1 MQLTKIENE
10 MKYFVFL
17 KEVVKRDIKKKYY
30 KSALG
35 ILWTVLHPLLH
46 MLVMTLVFSTLF
58 HRNIENYPIYLL
70 CGQITYRFISGSG
83 SRGLTAI
90 TGNAGFIRSIYV
102 PKYIFVL
109 SKVVEAFVDLVFSL
123 PALLLVMLVTG
134 APFTLN
140 LLILPIPLI
149 LEFMFAFGLALVL
162 ATYGTFLRDLHHL
175 YGIFRTL
182 WMWTS
187 AIFYPIT
194 IIPTTYRF
202 IFDLNPALHYI
213 NIMRSI
219 CHEGVMPSEKSI
231 IIATCYSVLMLA
243 FGLSVFKSKE
253 NKFFLYV

>member
-1 MQLTKIENE
+1 
-10 MKYFVFL
+10 MKYFGFL

-46 MLVMTLVFSTLF
+46 MLVMTIVFSTLF

-70 CGQITYRFISGSG
+70 CGQLTYHFISSSG
-83 SRGLTAI
+83 SRGLSAI
-90 TGNAGFIRSIYV
+90 LGNSGFIRSIYV

-109 SKVVEAFVDLVFSL
+109 SRVVEAFVDLLFSL
-123 PALLLVMLVTG
+123 TALVLVMLVTG
-134 APFTLN
+134 APFSFN
-140 LLILPIPLI
+140 LLILPILLI
-149 LEFMFAFGLALVL
+149 LEFMFALGLAFLL

-175 YGIFRTL
+175 YGIFTTL

-194 IIPTTYRF
+194 IIPSTYRF

-213 NIMRSI
+213 TIMRAI
-219 CHEGVMPSEKSI
+219 CYEGVTPTDKSI
-231 IIATCYSVLMLA
+231 VIATCYSVLMLA
-243 FGLSVFKSKE
+243 LGISVFKSKE